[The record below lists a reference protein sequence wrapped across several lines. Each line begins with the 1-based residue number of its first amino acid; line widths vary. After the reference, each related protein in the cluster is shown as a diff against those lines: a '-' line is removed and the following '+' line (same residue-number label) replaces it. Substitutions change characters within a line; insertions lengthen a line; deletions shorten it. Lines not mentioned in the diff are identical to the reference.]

1 MVCVFGKGNLVSN
14 DPWDQFLRR
23 LSANFAARLTARVA
37 PLFIGAINYLQD
49 LKLYCPEAF
58 DERGVLRPDWQA
70 IVRAKLAEMQPVK
83 TPEFHFE
90 LLTRKRLVNL
100 N

>member
-1 MVCVFGKGNLVSN
+1 MNN
-14 DPWDQFLRR
+14 YPWDQFLRR
-23 LSANFAARLTARVA
+23 LPANFAARLTAKVA
-37 PLFIGAINYLQD
+37 PLFIGAIHYLQD

-58 DERGVLRPDWQA
+58 DEHGSLRPDWQS
-70 IVRAKLAEMQPVK
+70 IVRARLAEVQPVK

-90 LLTRKRLVNL
+90 LMTRKKLVNL